1 MKSSPWSI
9 VALQSRTDIVFGKP
23 KRIPLDIDVS
33 EKVLSDPS
41 TETVMRIQ
49 EAADRLG
56 VSTRVLR
63 HYEHEGLI
71 VPRRTPN
78 GYRSYSA
85 PEVDRAA
92 WVRDLIGSGFSTR
105 EIRNLI
111 AALEDGTS
119 RLGVNCSAVMKDKLE
134 RIDRAIETLR
144 RRRRTLSRRLSDWRQ
159 RPRDQ

>member
-1 MKSSPWSI
+1 
-9 VALQSRTDIVFGKP
+9 
-23 KRIPLDIDVS
+23 
-33 EKVLSDPS
+33 
-41 TETVMRIQ
+41 MRIQ